1 MLDRIETTPRETGLP
16 PEAALADGTASVEA
30 VMAEIGARAR
40 AARRPLAVATTAQKN
55 AALLAMAEAILARQA
70 EILDANARDVAAAR
84 AAGVAGSF
92 LDRLLLDDGRLA
104 GIAAALRDIA
114 ALPDPVGTVIAAWER
129 PNGLE
134 IERVRT
140 PLGVIGVIYE
150 SRPNVTADAG
160 ALCLKA
166 GNAVIL
172 RGGSDSVHSS
182 RAIHACLVEGLEAA
196 GLPADAIQLVPV
208 TDRAAV
214 GAMLTGLAGAIDVIV
229 PRGGKSLVA
238 RVQAEA
244 RVPVFAHL
252 EGLCHVYVDR
262 SADLD
267 MARAIVVN
275 AKMRR
280 TGICGA
286 AETLL
291 IDSGDARRL
300 ARPLIEALLAAGCAV
315 RADAALKALLAD
327 IPALEPA
334 SEQDWA
340 TEYLDAVISVAL
352 VDGVE
357 GAIAH
362 IARWSSAHTEAV
374 IAEDREVVA
383 RFFAEVD
390 SAILLHNA
398 STQFADGGEFGMGG
412 EIGIATGKMHARGPV
427 GVEQL
432 TSFQYRVHGT
442 GQVRP

>member
-1 MLDRIETTPRETGLP
+1 MLETAKNGEDVNAIML
-16 PEAALADGTASVEA
+16 
-30 VMAEIGARAR
+30 EIGRRAK
-40 AARRPLAVATTAQKN
+40 AAARPLAVASAERKH
-55 AALLAMAEAILARQA
+55 AALIAMADALLARSGEILA
-70 EILDANARDVAAAR
+70 ANAIDLDNAEKT
-84 AAGVAGSF
+84 GVAKAF
-92 LDRLLLDDGRLA
+92 IDRLTLNASRIRDMADGIRA
-104 GIAAALRDIA
+104 IAEFK
-114 ALPDPVGTVIAAWER
+114 DPVGAVIAEWDR
-129 PNGLE
+129 PNGLH

-172 RGGSDSVHSS
+172 RGGSDSFHSS
-182 RAIHACLVEGLEAA
+182 RAIHACLVEGLKAA
-196 GLPADAIQLVPV
+196 GLPEDAIQMVPV
-208 TDRAAV
+208 ADRAAV
-214 GAMLTGLAGAIDVIV
+214 GAMLTGLDGAIDVIV

-238 RVQAEA
+238 RVQSEA

-252 EGLCHVYVDR
+252 EGLCHIYVDA

-267 MARAIVVN
+267 MARKIVVN

-291 IDSGDARRL
+291 IDRNAADRL
-300 ARPLIEALLAAGCAV
+300 ARPLLEALLEAGCEV
-315 RADAALKALLAD
+315 RVSEDLKALVPGLKSAG
-327 IPALEPA
+327 E
-334 SEQDWA
+334 EDWA
-340 TEYLDAVISVAL
+340 TEYLDAIISAKL
-352 VDGVE
+352 VDGIS
-357 GAIAH
+357 GAIEH
-362 IARWSSAHTEAV
+362 INRWSSAHTEAV
-374 IAEDREVVA
+374 IAEHPAVVE
-383 RFFAEVD
+383 RFFSEID

-432 TSFQYRVHGT
+432 TSFKYRVRGT

>member
-1 MLDRIETTPRETGLP
+1 MLETARNGDDVNAIML
-16 PEAALADGTASVEA
+16 
-30 VMAEIGARAR
+30 EIGRRAK
-40 AARRPLAVATTAQKN
+40 AAARPLAIASAERKH
-55 AALLAMAEAILARQA
+55 AALVAMADAILARSDD
-70 EILDANARDVAAAR
+70 ILAANAVDLENAR
-84 AAGVAGSF
+84 QTGVAKAF
-92 LDRLLLDDGRLA
+92 IDRLTLTASRIRDMADGIRA
-104 GIAAALRDIA
+104 IAEFK
-114 ALPDPVGTVIAAWER
+114 DPVGEVIAEWDR
-129 PNGLE
+129 PNGLH

-172 RGGSDSVHSS
+172 RGGSDSFHSS
-182 RAIHACLVEGLEAA
+182 RAIHACLVEGLKAA
-196 GLPADAIQLVPV
+196 GLPEEAIQMVPV
-208 TDRAAV
+208 ADRAAV
-214 GAMLTGLAGAIDVIV
+214 GAMLTGLNGAIDVIV

-238 RVQAEA
+238 RVQNEA

-252 EGLCHVYVDR
+252 EGLCHIYVDA

-267 MARAIVVN
+267 MAKKIVVN

-291 IDSGDARRL
+291 IDRSAADEL
-300 ARPLIEALLAAGCAV
+300 AKPLLQALLDAGCEV
-315 RADAALKALLAD
+315 RVSEELEGLLPGLKA
-327 IPALEPA
+327 A
-334 SEQDWA
+334 SDEDWA
-340 TEYLDAVISVAL
+340 TEYLDAIISAKL
-352 VDGVE
+352 VDGIS
-357 GAIAH
+357 GAIGH
-362 IARWSSAHTEAV
+362 INTWSSAHTEAV
-374 IAEDREVVA
+374 IAEDPAIVE
-383 RFFAEVD
+383 RFFSEID

-432 TSFQYRVHGT
+432 TSFKYRVRGT

>member
-1 MLDRIETTPRETGLP
+1 MSDT
-16 PEAALADGTASVEA
+16 
-30 VMAEIGARAR
+30 EIGALMRDIGQRAR
-40 AARRPLAVATTAQKN
+40 AAARPLAFADSAAKDR
-55 AALLAMAEAILARQA
+55 ALLAMADAIDAAKADILA
-70 EILDANARDVAAAR
+70 ANAIDLDR
-84 AAGVAGSF
+84 AKENGLSGSF
-92 LDRLLLDDGRLA
+92 LDRLTLNEARLA
-104 GIAAALRDIA
+104 GISEGIRAIA
-114 ALPDPVGTVIAAWER
+114 ALKDPVGETIAAWDR
-129 PNGLE
+129 PNGLK

-172 RGGSDSVHSS
+172 RGGSDSFHSS
-182 RAIHACLVEGLEAA
+182 RAIHACLVEGLKAA
-196 GLPADAIQLVPV
+196 GLPQDAIQLVPV
-208 TDRAAV
+208 ADRAAV
-214 GAMLTGLAGAIDVIV
+214 GEMLSGLNGNVDVIV

-252 EGLCHVYVDR
+252 EGLCHIYVDA

-267 MARAIVVN
+267 MAKRIVVN

-291 IDSGDARRL
+291 VDSAAIGTHL
-300 ARPLIEALLAAGCAV
+300 MPLMEALTEAGCEIRASAAV
-315 RADAALKALLAD
+315 LKVHPGFK
-327 IPALEPA
+327 PATE
-334 SEQDWA
+334 EDWR
-340 TEYLDAVISVAL
+340 TEYLDAIISVAI
-352 VDGVE
+352 VDGIS
-357 GAIAH
+357 GAIDH
-362 IARWSSAHTEAV
+362 IARYSSHHTEAV
-374 IAEDREVVA
+374 IAEDPHVVE
-383 RFFAEVD
+383 RFFNEID

-398 STQFADGGEFGMGG
+398 STQFADGGEFGMGA

-432 TSFQYRVHGT
+432 TSFNYRVHGN
-442 GQVRP
+442 GQTRP

>member
-1 MLDRIETTPRETGLP
+1 MLDQVQDVKTAMAELGRRARKAAG
-16 PEAALADGTASVEA
+16 ALAIAPTE
-30 VMAEIGARAR
+30 
-40 AARRPLAVATTAQKN
+40 TKN
-55 AALLAMAEAILARQA
+55 AALTAMADAIEANSDAILAANRQ
-70 EILDANARDVAAAR
+70 DVAR
-84 AAGVAGSF
+84 AKENGVAGSF
-92 LDRLLLDDGRLA
+92 IERLELNAERIKAMADGIRA
-104 GIAAALRDIA
+104 IA
-114 ALPDPVGTVIAAWER
+114 ALDDPVGDVIAAWER
-129 PNGLE
+129 PNGLK

-172 RGGSDSVHSS
+172 RGGSDSAQSS
-182 RAIHACLVEGLEAA
+182 GAIHDALAA
-196 GLPADAIQLVPV
+196 GLKKAGLPEDAIQIVPT

-214 GAMLTGLAGAIDVIV
+214 GEMLAGLSGNIDVIV

-238 RVQAEA
+238 RVQSEA

-252 EGLCHVYVDR
+252 EGLCHIYVDK

-267 MARAIVVN
+267 MARDIVVN

-291 IDSGDARRL
+291 IDRAAADKFAT
-300 ARPLIEALLAAGCAV
+300 PLIEALEAKGCLV
-315 RADAALKALLAD
+315 RVDHDMIDYARGRD
-327 IPALEPA
+327 EA
-334 SEQDWA
+334 SEDDWT
-340 TEYLDAVISVAL
+340 TEYLDAIIAVKL
-352 VDGVE
+352 VDGIS
-357 GAIAH
+357 GAIDH
-362 IARWSSAHTEAV
+362 IGKYSSHHTEAV
-374 IAEDREVVA
+374 IAEDPEVVA
-383 RFFAEVD
+383 RFFNEID

-398 STQFADGGEFGMGG
+398 STQFADGGEFGMGA

-432 TSFQYRVHGT
+432 TSFKYLVRGS
-442 GQVRP
+442 GQTRA

>member
-1 MLDRIETTPRETGLP
+1 MLETAKNGGDVNAIMLEIGRRAKAAARPLSVASAERKH
-16 PEAALADGTASVEA
+16 AALIAMAD
-30 VMAEIGARAR
+30 
-40 AARRPLAVATTAQKN
+40 
-55 AALLAMAEAILARQA
+55 ALLARSGEILA
-70 EILDANARDVAAAR
+70 ANAIDLDNAEKT
-84 AAGVAGSF
+84 GVAKAF
-92 LDRLLLDDGRLA
+92 IDRLTLSEGRVRDMADGMRA
-104 GIAAALRDIA
+104 IAEFK
-114 ALPDPVGTVIAAWER
+114 DPVGAVIAEWDR
-129 PNGLE
+129 PNGLH

-172 RGGSDSVHSS
+172 RGGSDSFHSS
-182 RAIHACLVEGLEAA
+182 RAIHACLVEGLKAA
-196 GLPADAIQLVPV
+196 GLPENAIQMVPV
-208 TDRAAV
+208 ADRAAV
-214 GAMLTGLAGAIDVIV
+214 GAMLTGLEGAIDVIV

-238 RVQAEA
+238 RVQSEA

-252 EGLCHVYVDR
+252 EGLCHIYVDA

-267 MARAIVVN
+267 MATKIVVN

-291 IDSGDARRL
+291 IDRNAADRL
-300 ARPLIEALLAAGCAV
+300 ARPLLEALLEAGCEV
-315 RADAALKALLAD
+315 RVSEDLKALVPGLKS
-327 IPALEPA
+327 A
-334 SEQDWA
+334 SEEDWA
-340 TEYLDAVISVAL
+340 TEYLDAIISAKL
-352 VDGVE
+352 VDGIS
-357 GAIAH
+357 GAIEH
-362 IARWSSAHTEAV
+362 INRWSSAHTEAV
-374 IAEDREVVA
+374 IAEDPAVVE
-383 RFFAEVD
+383 RFFSEID

-432 TSFQYRVHGT
+432 TSFKYRVRGT